1 MELTPAKFS
10 KRFQYIVRWVSTKL
24 VIPVFSAVAI
34 TPSKSTC
41 NLWNIDLDF
50 WNFNDEIY
58 QTLQMSFLNYLLII
72 KAKVWDLC
80 IIIIIIIISFSLLI
94 AFHIMPNDWIVWW
107 VQLNPAKCAKPFLIS
122 CALGKYHLNYILT
135 FHLWNSA
142 KRNREVAVI
151 WHC

>member
-10 KRFQYIVRWVSTKL
+10 KRFQYIVLWVSTKL

-34 TPSKSTC
+34 TLSKSTC

-72 KAKVWDLC
+72 KAKLGDLC
-80 IIIIIIIISFSLLI
+80 IITIIIIIIFYIFF
-94 AFHIMPNDWIVWW
+94 AFHTIPNNWKKNYPEWYIR
-107 VQLNPAKCAKPFLIS
+107 IS
-122 CALGKYHLNYILT
+122 VKTGIDSNL
-135 FHLWNSA
+135 
-142 KRNREVAVI
+142 
-151 WHC
+151 